1 MYVKRQKNIS
11 TRSILISSIR
21 PNILK
26 KIRAQFAFRTWA
38 QIPGDGPGLEVE
50 DEVRPAAGATGLF
63 AWPLEPNFLSRP
75 KQQPSGP
82 TELASHPRPPLGLWL
97 SVSLVSPP
105 LSRPILP
112 LPAAGRLSPSPPMSL
127 SRRPA
132 AARPENRLGARLLGG
147 RSARAGQG
155 VAAVLG
161 SRTGPGPRA
170 RPRGGLRRAAAGAWG
185 RQQACREQPAVW
197 HGRPSAGSK
206 VHFNDYQVML
216 L

>member
-1 MYVKRQKNIS
+1 MGLSGGAS
-11 TRSILISSIR
+11 TR
-21 PNILK
+21 
-26 KIRAQFAFRTWA
+26 
-38 QIPGDGPGLEVE
+38 LEVE

-112 LPAAGRLSPSPPMSL
+112 LPAAGRLSPSPPTSL

-147 RSARAGQG
+147 RSAPAGQG

-161 SRTGPGPRA
+161 GRTGPGPRA
-170 RPRGGLRRAAAGAWG
+170 RPRGGQRRAAAGAWG
-185 RQQACREQPAVW
+185 RQQACRAQPAVR